1 MLIPAIL
8 IGVPV
13 GVLIYAY
20 AGYPLLLKL
29 ASTVRKRPVATAD
42 SRQLPAISI
51 CLPAYNEASSIRS
64 TIESLLELEYPADRR
79 QILVISDASTDGTD
93 EIAKEYASSGVELL
107 RQPKRGGKTAAENAA
122 ASMVTGDI
130 IVNTDATIRI
140 PPQAL
145 EPLVRAFDDPT
156 VGVASGRD
164 ISVGATGTEA
174 NRGESGYVGYEM
186 WVRSLETQ
194 VGSIVGASG
203 CFFAIRRDLHRV
215 QVPEQ
220 LSRDFASALIA
231 RERGYRSV
239 SVEDAVCFV
248 PRTGSLSVEMRR
260 KVRTMARGLDTLFYM
275 KHLLNPFKYGAFALM
290 LFSHKLCRWLV
301 PLLFPVALLGVGVL
315 ALSWTP
321 GAVMLALT
329 LLVLATGLV
338 VVRWPGNRE
347 LPRPIAACGYL
358 VSANVAGLLA
368 WAKVLRGDKNPI
380 WEPTRRRQVT
390 PVDDVV
396 SEDDLPEPVEG

>member
-1 MLIPAIL
+1 MLVPAIL

-13 GVLIYAY
+13 AVLVYAY

-29 ASTVRKRPVATAD
+29 AASVRRRPVRSPD
-42 SRQLPAISI
+42 SGQLPRISI
-51 CLPAYNEASSIRS
+51 CLPAYNEAASIRS
-64 TIESLLELEYPADRR
+64 TIESLLELDYPADRR
-79 QILVISDASTDGTD
+79 QILIISDASTDGTD
-93 EIAKEYASSGVELL
+93 EIVREFADRGVELL
-107 RQPKRGGKTAAENAA
+107 RQPERLGKTAAENAA
-122 ASMVTGDI
+122 SAVVTGDV

-145 EPLVRAFDDPT
+145 EPLVRAFNDPT

-203 CFFAIRRDLHRV
+203 CFFAIRRDLHQV
-215 QVPEQ
+215 QVPPQ

-231 RERGYRSV
+231 REHGFRSV
-239 SVEDAVCFV
+239 SVEDAVCLV

-260 KVRTMARGLDTLFYM
+260 KVRTMARGLDTLFFKKQM
-275 KHLLNPFKYGAFALM
+275 LNPFKYGAFAVM

-301 PLLFPVALLGVGVL
+301 PLLFPVALLGLGLL
-315 ALSWTP
+315 ALRWVP
-321 GAVMLALT
+321 GAVALALA
-329 LLVLATGLV
+329 LLVLLTGLIA
-338 VVRWPGNRE
+338 VRGSEGRQ

-358 VSANVAGLLA
+358 VSGNVAGLMA

-380 WEPTRRRQVT
+380 WEPTRRQQ
-390 PVDDVV
+390 
-396 SEDDLPEPVEG
+396 VEG